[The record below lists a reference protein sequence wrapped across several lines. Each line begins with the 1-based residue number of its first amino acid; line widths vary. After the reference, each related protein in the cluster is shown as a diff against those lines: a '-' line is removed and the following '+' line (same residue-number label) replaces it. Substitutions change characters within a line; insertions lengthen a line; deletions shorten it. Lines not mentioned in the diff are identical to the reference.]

1 MTNPKPTAFSAD
13 REASKL
19 TVKWN
24 TGEVAKYPFDLLRNS
39 CPCANCRGGHDN
51 MVKEPNASM
60 FVIPLMD
67 VNKAK
72 LSDISL
78 VGNYAISI
86 LWEDGHKDGIFNWG
100 YLYSLYTQMQHR
112 KIEKQNGEK
121 LD

>member
-1 MTNPKPTAFSAD
+1 MKQPKPTGFSAD
-13 REASKL
+13 RDASIL

-24 TGEVAKYPFDLLRNS
+24 TGEVAEFPFDLLRNS

-67 VNKAK
+67 AK
-72 LSDISL
+72 TTKLADLQL
-78 VGNYAISI
+78 VGNYAVSF

-100 YLYSLYTQMQHR
+100 YLYSLFSQMQYR
-112 KIEKQNGEK
+112 KIEAQK
-121 LD
+121 DA

>member
-1 MTNPKPTAFSAD
+1 MTSPKPTAFNAD
-13 REASKL
+13 RDAAML

-24 TGEVAKYPFDLLRNS
+24 TGEVAEFPFDLLRNS

-60 FVIPLMD
+60 FIIPLTD
-67 VNKAK
+67 AK
-72 LSDISL
+72 TTRLADLQL

-86 LWEDGHKDGIFNWG
+86 LWEDGHKDGRFNWG
-100 YLYSLYTQMQHR
+100 YLYSLYKQMQYR
-112 KIEKQNGEK
+112 KIETQNGGN